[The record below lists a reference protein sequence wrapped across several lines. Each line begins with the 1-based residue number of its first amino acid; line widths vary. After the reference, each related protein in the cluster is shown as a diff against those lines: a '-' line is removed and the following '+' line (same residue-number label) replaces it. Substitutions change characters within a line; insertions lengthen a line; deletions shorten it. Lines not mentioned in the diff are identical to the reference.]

1 MSEPSRN
8 TVPRV
13 IVIVLAVVGGIAL
26 ISAVIMTLMHS
37 WMMGGVGF

>member
-13 IVIVLAVVGGIAL
+13 IVIVLAVIGGIAL
-26 ISAVIMTLMHS
+26 ISAIIMALMHS
-37 WMMGGVGF
+37 WMRGGL